1 LYARHSLD
9 FFNLKNAEIGPPL
22 VIVEQGIIVRAQ
34 VFWPWFSGYGSVEHT
49 TQCRA
54 VDVATLDAKANDP
67 PRELIH
73 NDHYPM
79 CPQDQRLATKQA
91 QTPQAVLA
99 VAEECQPG
107 WATRARIW
115 SVISGKHSPHCVLVD
130 RDTES
135 QGNLISNPLI
145 RKSRV
150 SEQWLSE
157 AGERGGS
164 FRRTDQR

>member
-73 NDHYPM
+73 NDEHPM
-79 CPQDQRLATKQA
+79 
-91 QTPQAVLA
+91 
-99 VAEECQPG
+99 
-107 WATRARIW
+107 
-115 SVISGKHSPHCVLVD
+115 
-130 RDTES
+130 
-135 QGNLISNPLI
+135 GN
-145 RKSRV
+145 
-150 SEQWLSE
+150 
-157 AGERGGS
+157 ERG
-164 FRRTDQR
+164 RLTAEQIHAP